1 MAVSPEAFRD
11 ALSHWASGVTLVA
24 LREEDGTLHATTVS
38 SFASVSAEPPRI
50 LISLGPGAQVLP
62 FLDPGH
68 RFVVNILAHRQR
80 RLATVFADPFPVG
93 PSPFP
98 SEGDP
103 VVADALAV
111 LVCGVE
117 RVIPVDGVRL
127 VLGRVMETRL
137 GEPEEP
143 LVNYRRKYRSVTE
156 E

>member
-11 ALSHWASGVTLVA
+11 ALSHWASGVTVVA
-24 LREEDGTLHATTVS
+24 VREEDGTLHATTVS

-68 RFVVNILAHRQR
+68 RFVVNILSHSQT
-80 RLATVFADPFPVG
+80 RLATIFADPFPVG

-103 VVADALAV
+103 VVAGSLAV

-117 RVIPVDGVRL
+117 GVIPVDGVRL
-127 VLGRVMETRL
+127 VLGRVLETQL
-137 GEPEEP
+137 GVPEEP
-143 LVNYRRKYRSVTE
+143 LVNYRREYRSVTE
-156 E
+156 

>member
-1 MAVSPEAFRD
+1 MAVTPEAFRE
-11 ALSHWASGVTLVA
+11 ALSHWASGITVVGV
-24 LREEDGTLHATTVS
+24 REEDGTLHATTVS

-62 FLDPGH
+62 FLDPGI
-68 RFVVNILAHRQR
+68 RFVVNILSHHQR

-103 VVADALAV
+103 VIAGALAV

-127 VLGRVMETRL
+127 VLGRVLETQL
-137 GEPEEP
+137 GEPGEP
-143 LVNYRRKYRSVTE
+143 LVNYRREYRSVTE
-156 E
+156 